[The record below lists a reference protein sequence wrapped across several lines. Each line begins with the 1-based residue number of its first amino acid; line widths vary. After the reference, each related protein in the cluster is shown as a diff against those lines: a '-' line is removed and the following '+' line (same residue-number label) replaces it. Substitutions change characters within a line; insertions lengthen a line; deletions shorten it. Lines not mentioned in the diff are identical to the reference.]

1 MNIEHLVK
9 LRPYA
14 YHTTAADNL
23 ALIRHARAIESTRR
37 LFERSGRG
45 SAAALRER
53 RKGPL
58 VLVVDGHP
66 IRIRDQ
72 QPLHAGNIAFE
83 PGWDMPRFVAHLNG
97 FAYFWPGDQHGPID
111 YGSNHFDRYTGAG
124 ERLFVLRVAT
134 RALFAHNRDRAIRFS
149 NCNSGSPR
157 MSNGKP
163 RPRGDSTFRLAEAFT
178 GTPGQVKE
186 IVIEDFAAL
195 PTEVEFAAA
204 LAGPW
209 QPL

>member
-1 MNIEHLVK
+1 MNIEDFVK

-37 LFERSGRG
+37 LFERSGQG
-45 SAAALRER
+45 SAATLRER

-58 VLVVDGHP
+58 VLVVDGQP
-66 IRIRDQ
+66 LRIRDQ

-97 FAYFWPGDQHGPID
+97 FAFFWPGDQRGPIG
-111 YGSNHFDRYTGAG
+111 YGSNHFDRYADAG
-124 ERLFVLRVAT
+124 ESLIVLRVAT
-134 RALFAHNRDRAIRFS
+134 RALFARNRERAIRFS
-149 NCNSGSPR
+149 DCNSGSPR

-163 RPRGDSTFRLAEAFT
+163 RPRGDATFSVADAFI

-186 IVIEDFAAL
+186 IVIEDFAIL
-195 PTEVEFAAA
+195 PPEVEFAAA
-204 LAGPW
+204 LEGPW
-209 QPL
+209 QLL